1 MKREI
6 ERLTSII
13 NNNEYSINISKN
25 IIPDI
30 NINNINLFFEEMK
43 YNITIEAD
51 KIFNYHIKSKT
62 KDMKEKFSVEIYDEI
77 DRIYKIENNS
87 EQIIELIKEL
97 IPKINGNFSDEVEKD
112 LNILYFKLFDLIG
125 KSFKL
130 NNLNENDIN
139 FENENKTYYNK
150 ILNYLN
156 VKDINMANN
165 SELNSDDKE
174 EENKIKDIVFI
185 SMKKIQEKKLNI
197 LNLL

>member
-25 IIPDI
+25 IIPNI